1 MSGYASKRE
10 AMEVLKHTITT
21 GWNSKAP
28 STRVEDYFMEKLFR
42 ESFYERGYRMGW
54 GHLNPEGEYEEIM
67 AECLRPK
74 AIVRLRGEA
83 LEAQARAY
91 DMKQGIVPLPEGLTK
106 RDAADLY
113 DAARDRVDLLKR
125 AMG

>member
-1 MSGYASKRE
+1 MSGYASKRK

-42 ESFYERGYRMGW
+42 ESFYERGHRMGW
-54 GHLNPEGEYEEIM
+54 GHLNPEGEYEEVM
-67 AECLRPK
+67 AACLRPK
-74 AIVRLRGEA
+74 AVERLLAEETQR
-83 LEAQARAY
+83 QAIAY
-91 DMKQGIVPLPEGLTK
+91 DMKTGVRDLPEGLTK

-113 DAARDRVDLLKR
+113 DAARERVALLKR

>member
-28 STRVEDYFMEKLFR
+28 STRVEDYFMEKVFQR
-42 ESFYERGYRMGW
+42 TFYERGHRMGW
-54 GHLNPEGEYEEIM
+54 GQLHPEGEYEEVM

-83 LEAQARAY
+83 LEAQGRAY
-91 DMKQGIVPLPEGLTK
+91 DMRIGVRELPDGLTR

-113 DAARDRVDLLKR
+113 QAARDRVALLEGV
-125 AMG
+125 MG